1 MKLFFTPTT
10 ASVFGLDDEFN
21 EDTKRAIVGHEIQ
34 EGLDSIMAPYEYLF
48 ESADIKFDDIHHPEL
63 I

>member
-1 MKLFFTPTT
+1 MKPFSTPTT
-10 ASVFGLDDEFN
+10 ISVFGLDDGFN
-21 EDTKRAIVGHEIQ
+21 DDTKRAVVDYEIQ

-48 ESADIKFDDIHHPEL
+48 ESADIKFDDIYHLEL